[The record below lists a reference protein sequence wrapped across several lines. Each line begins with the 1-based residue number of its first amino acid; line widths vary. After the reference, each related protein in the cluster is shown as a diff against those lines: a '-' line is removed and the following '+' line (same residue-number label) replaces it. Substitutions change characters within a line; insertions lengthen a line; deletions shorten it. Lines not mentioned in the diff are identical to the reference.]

1 MKNSEENLAI
11 LKDRQ
16 GREVA
21 LKGVNV
27 RARLHGLMAEV
38 EVEQLYQN
46 PQKTNI
52 EAVYTFPL
60 PLGAV
65 LLGLEVEIA
74 GKKLSGTVVEKKQA
88 ERDYENAVTDG
99 NSAVML
105 EEVGPG
111 LFTASLGNLMAG
123 ESAVIRYRY
132 GLLLSWQGPRLRFL
146 LPTTIAPRY
155 GDAGAA
161 GLQPHQVPTASLDVE
176 YPLDLCVTV
185 EGDLAAA
192 AIASPSHPIT
202 VGRSDTGMVVRLS
215 GNPVL
220 DRDFVL
226 TLESE
231 ATQSSCV
238 MTPDRE
244 GQVALASLRIPPL
257 AAAEEKPL
265 ALKVVIDCSGSM
277 GGTSIIQARKAALE
291 ILNLLRPED
300 AFNVTLFGTKH
311 LHLFRTL
318 VPASARYVTE
328 AWNRLDVVD
337 ADMGGTEMER
347 ALDAVFSL
355 GGSDA
360 PPTILLITDGEIH
373 EHEKLVKRAAK
384 SGHRIFTV
392 GVGTSVA
399 ETFLKTL
406 SRTTQGACE
415 LVAPQEGM
423 AERVLGQFHRMRQ
436 PQLGELHIE
445 WPVKPSW
452 MTALPETVFGGD
464 TVHVFAGFERTV
476 EGSVRLKVSGGTD
489 VTAPIFPANEIE
501 VPRIAAARRMEHATD
516 AESLHLAL
524 DYQLLSRWT
533 NFLVIAERADKAE
546 DLPELHQVPQMLAA
560 GWGGTAQ
567 VRSSGVRF
575 CRSAQADAMAAS
587 GVDRYDIPAF
597 LRRQSDGP
605 SDAMPSYV
613 PDTQSFDLSN
623 LIMSSARASRKLRSP
638 SRSEKLSSS
647 GSQFDPS
654 EHHGTPVA
662 FIMAMENDLS
672 ARTPTLPRTITELE
686 YWGLDSSIAGNLRQR
701 VKDGHAESEVVAAF
715 VYALT
720 QSAIGD
726 QFGRSIKRA
735 ILKGW
740 KNVVPG
746 QALDD
751 DMKAALK
758 DITVDAWNWVPIDH
772 NVAVLP

>member
-11 LKDRQ
+11 LKDCQ

-161 GLQPHQVPTASLDVE
+161 GLQPHQVPTTSLDVE

-185 EGDLAAA
+185 EGELAAA
-192 AIASPSHPIT
+192 AIASPSHSIT

-215 GNPVL
+215 GKPVL

-231 ATQSSCV
+231 ATQSSCD

-328 AWNRLDVVD
+328 AWNRLDVLD

-399 ETFLKTL
+399 ETFLKSL
-406 SRTTQGACE
+406 SQTTQGACE

-445 WPVKPSW
+445 WPVKPNW

-464 TVHVFAGFERTV
+464 TVHVFAGFEKTV
-476 EGSVRLKVSGGTD
+476 EGSVRLKVAGGAD
-489 VTAPIFPANEIE
+489 VTATISLANEIE
-501 VPRIAAARRMEHATD
+501 VPRIAAARRMDTATD
-516 AESLHLAL
+516 EESLRLAL

-533 NFLVIAERADKAE
+533 NFLVIAERADKAG
-546 DLPELHQVPQMLAA
+546 DLPEIHQVPQMLAA
-560 GWGGTAQ
+560 GWGGTATIDYCASL
-567 VRSSGVRF
+567 SSVVSSARGAGVRN
-575 CRSAQADAMAAS
+575 AQAMAAS
-587 GVDRYDIPAF
+587 GVDKYDIPAF
-597 LRRQSDGP
+597 LRRQSDDVVDSAPARP
-605 SDAMPSYV
+605 SMRARLFSL
-613 PDTQSFDLSN
+613 LSN
-623 LIMSSARASRKLRSP
+623 ADSEEFSP
-638 SRSEKLSSS
+638 SASLSDSS
-647 GSQFDPS
+647 NQ
-654 EHHGTPVA
+654 HGTPAA
-662 FIMAMENDLS
+662 FIQAMGIELS
-672 ARTPTLPRTITELE
+672 GRPTTLPDKISELE
-686 YWGLDSSIAGNLRQR
+686 QWGLDSAMAASLRQW
-701 VKDGHAESEVVAAF
+701 VSEGHAEAQVVMAF
-715 VYALT
+715 LHALS
-720 QSAIGD
+720 QSAAGEC
-726 QFGRSIKRA
+726 FGRAFKRV

-740 KNVVPG
+740 KQVAPG
-746 QALDD
+746 QALDQT
-751 DMKAALK
+751 MKAALK
-758 DITVDAWNWVPIDH
+758 DITTDAWNWMPADH
-772 NVAVLP
+772 PAEVLP

>member
-1 MKNSEENLAI
+1 MKTNEENFAV
-11 LKDRQ
+11 LKDTR

-27 RARLHGLMAEV
+27 RARLHGLMADV
-38 EVEQLYQN
+38 EVEQIYRN

-52 EAVYTFPL
+52 EAIYTFPL
-60 PLGAV
+60 TLGAV
-65 LLGLEVEIA
+65 LLALEVEI
-74 GKKLSGTVVEKKQA
+74 GDKKLSGSVVEKKQA
-88 ERDYENAVTDG
+88 ERDYEDAVTDG

-111 LFTASLGNLMAG
+111 LYTASLGNLMAG

-132 GLLLSWQGPRLRFL
+132 GLLLSWQGPRLRFM

-155 GDAGAA
+155 GDAGAV
-161 GLQPHQVPTASLDVE
+161 GLQPHQVPTASPEVD
-176 YPLDLCVTV
+176 YPLNLSVTV
-185 EGDLAAA
+185 EGELAAA
-192 AIASPSHPIT
+192 TMASPSHPIA
-202 VGRSDTGMVVRLS
+202 VSQSDKGVVVCLTGTPM
-215 GNPVL
+215 L

-226 TLESE
+226 TLESQS
-231 ATQSSCV
+231 AQSSCV
-238 MTPDRE
+238 LTPDRE
-244 GQVALASLRIPPL
+244 GRVALASLRIPPL
-257 AAAEEKPL
+257 AVNEEKPL

-277 GGTSIIQARKAALE
+277 GGTSIAQARKAALE
-291 ILNLLRPED
+291 LLNLLRPGD
-300 AFNVTLFGTKH
+300 AFNVTLFGSKYT
-311 LHLFRTL
+311 HLFRTL
-318 VPASARYVTE
+318 VPASPRYVTE
-328 AWNRLDVVD
+328 AWNRLDNLD
-337 ADMGGTEMER
+337 ADMGGTEMEK
-347 ALDAVFSL
+347 ALDAVFSM

-360 PPTILLITDGEIH
+360 PPVILLITDGEIH
-373 EHEKLVKRAAK
+373 EHEKLVRRAAR

-399 ETFLKTL
+399 EVFLKSL
-406 SRTTQGACE
+406 SNATQGACE

-452 MTALPETVFGGD
+452 MTALPKTAFGGD
-464 TVHVFAGFERTV
+464 TVHVFAGFEKTV
-476 EGSVRLKVSGGTD
+476 EGSVRLKVAGGAD
-489 VTAPIFPANEIE
+489 VTATISLANEIE
-501 VPRIAAARRMEHATD
+501 VPRIAAARRMETAAD
-516 AESLHLAL
+516 EESLRLAL

-567 VRSSGVRF
+567 VRSGVRF
-575 CRSAQADAMAAS
+575 CRSIQADAMAAS

-605 SDAMPSYV
+605 SDAMPSYA

-623 LIMSSARASRKLRSP
+623 VVMSSARALRKLRSP
-638 SRSEKLSSS
+638 SRSEKLSPSA
-647 GSQFDPS
+647 SQFDPS
-654 EHHGTPVA
+654 EHHGTPAA

-686 YWGLDSSIAGNLRQR
+686 YWGLDSSVADNLRQR

-720 QSAIGD
+720 QSAVGD

-740 KNVVPG
+740 KHVVPG

-758 DITVDAWNWVPIDH
+758 DVTVDAWNWLPIDH